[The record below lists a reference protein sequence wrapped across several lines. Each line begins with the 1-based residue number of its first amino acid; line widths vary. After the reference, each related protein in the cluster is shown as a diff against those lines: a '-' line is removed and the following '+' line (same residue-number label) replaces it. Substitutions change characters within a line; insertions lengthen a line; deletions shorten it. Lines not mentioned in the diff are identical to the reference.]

1 MGVEDALY
9 PLLSAYDR
17 LPHRLKSGIGWT
29 YRHLPKRVRLGG
41 RFTEFQALAESVET
55 WSAEEI
61 TQYQVEQLRTVLI
74 HAATYSPFYARRF
87 AEAGFRPDRLS
98 SPEDME
104 GCPFITKSDLL
115 AHLPDMVATEPPP
128 SARLYIT
135 TGGSTGTP
143 VGFYLHKGV
152 SRPKEQAFLEA
163 QWRRGGYFD
172 GARLVVLRGQVTS
185 QRAEGGIAS
194 YDATRDWLML
204 SSYHMTA
211 KRLPE
216 YLDQISRFR
225 PDVLHAYPS
234 AVLQLADLL
243 ERTGMRWPVPLR
255 CVLAGSER
263 LMAAQKR
270 LLEDTFG
277 CRVYTWYGHSERIV
291 LAGEG
296 RTSDLLYFWPTYGY
310 VEFGPA
316 DSQGLQEVIG
326 TSFHNLAMPLI
337 RYRTGDYVRLY
348 DPVRDGRREFD
359 WPAVRAVEGREQEFL
374 VTATGRRISLTAV
387 NMHDDSFDDLY
398 ALQFVQ
404 REAGYA
410 EVRYVPG
417 PHFDRGRLDRIEA
430 TLRRKLGDDL
440 DIGFREVGEIERT
453 PRGKG
458 KWLVSSLARAVPDP
472 GTSSPLLWRDADDR
486 VAEP

>member
-1 MGVEDALY
+1 MGIEDTLY
-9 PLLSAYDR
+9 PLLGAYDR
-17 LPHRLKSGIGWT
+17 LPHRFKSGIGWT
-29 YRHLPKRVRLGG
+29 YRQLPRRARLGG
-41 RFTEFQALAESVET
+41 RFAEFQALAKSAELWSVER
-55 WSAEEI
+55 I
-61 TQYQVEQLRTVLI
+61 TQYQFEQLQAVLI

-87 AEAGFRPDRLS
+87 AESGFRPDRLS
-98 SPEDME
+98 SLEDME
-104 GCPFITKSDLL
+104 SCPFITKSDLL
-115 AHLPDMVATEPPP
+115 AHLPDMVATEPSP

-143 VGFYLHKGV
+143 VGFYLHNGV

-163 QWRRGGYFD
+163 QWRRGGYVD
-172 GARLVVLRGQVTS
+172 GARLVVLRGHVTS
-185 QRAEGGIAS
+185 QRADGRIAS
-194 YDATRDWLML
+194 YDAMRDWLML
-204 SSYHMTA
+204 SSYHLTA

-216 YLDQISRFR
+216 YLNQIERFQ

-234 AVLQLADLL
+234 AALQLADLL
-243 ERTGMRWPVPLR
+243 ERTGTRWPVPLR

-263 LMAAQKR
+263 LTAPQKK
-270 LLEDTFG
+270 LLEATFK
-277 CRVYTWYGHSERIV
+277 CRVYTWYGHSERVV

-348 DPVRDGRREFD
+348 DRDRDGPKEFD

-374 VTATGRRISLTAV
+374 ITATGRRISLTAV
-387 NMHDDSFDDLY
+387 NMHDDSFADLY
-398 ALQFVQ
+398 AVQFVQ
-404 REAGYA
+404 RQAGYA
-410 EVRYVPG
+410 ELRYVPG
-417 PHFDRGRLDRIEA
+417 PHFNESRLDRIEA
-430 TLRRKLGDDL
+430 TIRRKLGDDL
-440 DIGFREVGEIERT
+440 DIELREVSEIERT

-458 KWLVSSLARAVPDP
+458 KWLVSSVTEAANQNISL
-472 GTSSPLLWRDADDR
+472 
-486 VAEP
+486 